1 MDPALDTHI
10 NYKVFLPMVMHLC
23 LASVSNLLSVQG
35 WGMCLDPMNAP
46 SYEIARLGIQ
56 VRLARVLAFR
66 LKGVGKC
73 DGTSSQLS
81 TQLVRM
87 LPPLLPI
94 RFWSILALRECESEL
109 GE

>member
-1 MDPALDTHI
+1 
-10 NYKVFLPMVMHLC
+10 
-23 LASVSNLLSVQG
+23 
-35 WGMCLDPMNAP
+35 MCLDPMNAP

-81 TQLVRM
+81 TQLVGM